1 MLFSFI
7 FNCRS
12 SKVGGKIFKKIWY
25 KVSRKIDIFTLINVI
40 SGFLPSGHAVAARG
54 AGGNDAFPMFRTGS
68 GKSVTVRQSSVRKA
82 AAVLGED
89 AEEGELRLN
98 FSQSFAIKFS
108 FTGLLLAQMNDFDAS
123 NSVNYKL
130 LKRKKKESFLF

>member
-1 MLFSFI
+1 
-7 FNCRS
+7 
-12 SKVGGKIFKKIWY
+12 
-25 KVSRKIDIFTLINVI
+25 
-40 SGFLPSGHAVAARG
+40 
-54 AGGNDAFPMFRTGS
+54 MFRTGS

-108 FTGLLLAQMNDFDAS
+108 FTGLLLA
-123 NSVNYKL
+123 
-130 LKRKKKESFLF
+130 